1 MLNMPPNQALSEALS
16 EDALLRLAQ
25 FRGLAHTSHKLTSSV
40 LFFNGVCG
48 TCFAFSISH
57 LLRSLAH
64 LFVFLANLFTRK
76 LFETIWAS
84 IADGVE
90 GAIIPAC

>member
-1 MLNMPPNQALSEALS
+1 MLNMPPNQALS

-25 FRGLAHTSHKLTSSV
+25 FRGLAHTSHKLSIV
-40 LFFNGVCG
+40 DGACG

-57 LLRSLAH
+57 LLHCLAY
-64 LFVFLANLFTRK
+64 LFAFLANLFTRK